1 MDLQDIRETSVW
13 QLYQIGQNYHRLTN
27 IYTDTDRNYRF
38 YNGDQ
43 WEGAKLGD
51 VEPIQKN
58 FIKSI
63 VKYKVGVV
71 HDNLYSIVFSSQN
84 HESEQFEKEA
94 DNYID
99 MLNRYTQ
106 RAWEVNKMDKKLRQI
121 TKDSAINDEGIFYID
136 FDEETKMPVVEV
148 LNKNDIYYGNEN
160 DADIQNQPYILI
172 RKRMPVANARDFAIA
187 RGVSEFEARM
197 IVGDNYTFENSG
209 DASKEEVDDMVTIVY
224 KLYKYKDTVHFS
236 IATKYVDIIED
247 ADLGIKLYP
256 VVHFTWEERKGSARG
271 EGEVR
276 HLIPNQIEVNKIE
289 VRRAL
294 SVKTQAFPLRVVA
307 EDKVA
312 NASQLNVAGAI
323 IKAKGQTVDDVNKV
337 VSTLQPA
344 QMSTDVKQLEDD
356 LIAMTR
362 DLAGA
367 GDVATGSIDPEQA
380 SGRAILAVQ
389 QAQRSPMTEQKEECK
404 DVVENVALVWLEYLI
419 VHSVDGIK
427 MEQEVDLGNGEKR
440 IQVVTVPQ
448 TVLQQLQATVKVDI
462 TPKSPYDRFARLQAL
477 DNMLQGG
484 YFRADKVGELRIFA
498 TIVSD
503 DDPVPKREILEACD
517 IIEAQQIQI
526 AKLQARQ
533 QAMQMRANQFIN
545 SDVQSQAQQMAE
557 IQAQMQGNMPT
568 EEMPQEV
575 ETEGDM

>member
-1 MDLQDIRETSVW
+1 MLLTVEYVNANSSLKDKYIALLNDL
-13 QLYQIGQNYHRLTN
+13 
-27 IYTDTDRNYRF
+27 
-38 YNGDQ
+38 
-43 WEGAKLGD
+43 
-51 VEPIQKN
+51 
-58 FIKSI
+58 
-63 VKYKVGVV
+63 
-71 HDNLYSIVFSSQN
+71 
-84 HESEQFEKEA
+84 
-94 DNYID
+94 
-99 MLNRYTQ
+99 
-106 RAWEVNKMDKKLRQI
+106 
-121 TKDSAINDEGIFYID
+121 
-136 FDEETKMPVVEV
+136 
-148 LNKNDIYYGNEN
+148 
-160 DADIQNQPYILI
+160 
-172 RKRMPVANARDFAIA
+172 
-187 RGVSEFEARM
+187 
-197 IVGDNYTFENSG
+197 
-209 DASKEEVDDMVTIVY
+209 
-224 KLYKYKDTVHFS
+224 
-236 IATKYVDIIED
+236 
-247 ADLGIKLYP
+247 
-256 VVHFTWEERKGSARG
+256 
-271 EGEVR
+271 
-276 HLIPNQIEVNKIE
+276 
-289 VRRAL
+289 
-294 SVKTQAFPLRVVA
+294 
-307 EDKVA
+307 
-312 NASQLNVAGAI
+312 
-323 IKAKGQTVDDVNKV
+323 
-337 VSTLQPA
+337 
-344 QMSTDVKQLEDD
+344 VKQLEDD

-526 AKLQARQ
+526 AKVQARQ

-557 IQAQMQGNMPT
+557 IQAQMQGGMPT